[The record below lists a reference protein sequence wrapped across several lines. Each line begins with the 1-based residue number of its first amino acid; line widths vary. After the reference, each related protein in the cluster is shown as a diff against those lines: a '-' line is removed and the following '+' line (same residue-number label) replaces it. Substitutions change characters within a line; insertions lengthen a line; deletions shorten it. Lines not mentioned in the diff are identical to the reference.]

1 LTPPARPGEAFIEGL
16 SPDRLARGMLERLAE
31 RESLRHRR
39 TTSGTGLVEVLVA
52 AALTLVLAVGAAEM
66 MTLALRAKRRGD
78 LAAAIS
84 HAMADRVEE
93 LKSRPFDDPA
103 LAAGDYAATLRVEPA
118 GRLIAETW
126 HITDDGER
134 LKRIRLAAR
143 EAGRE
148 APETVTVMVI
158 SRDLGFR
165 P

>member
-1 LTPPARPGEAFIEGL
+1 MLQRPAESEPLGRRRSTA
-16 SPDRLARGMLERLAE
+16 GM
-31 RESLRHRR
+31 SLI
-39 TTSGTGLVEVLVA
+39 EVLVA

-84 HAMADRVEE
+84 HAASGRLEE
-93 LKSRPFDDPA
+93 LKSHPFDDPI
-103 LAAGDYAATLRVEPA
+103 LAPGDYAATLRVEPA
-118 GRLIAETW
+118 GCLIVETW
-126 HITDDGER
+126 HITEDGER
-134 LKRIRLAAR
+134 LKRIRFTAH

-148 APETVTVMVI
+148 GPETVTVLVI